1 MIQVKV
7 VKEKSKYRKITI
19 LGHAM
24 YDDYGKDI
32 VCAAVS
38 SALQMVTNGL
48 TEILKL
54 KCEIKKNDNNIA
66 LKIMINNKT
75 DALKSGYAFIESF
88 YLHLKLLAK
97 TYKKTIKV
105 IILEV

>member
-1 MIQVKV
+1 MIIAEF
-7 VKEKSKYRKITI
+7 EKSAENFVGFNIS
-19 LGHAM
+19 GHAD
-24 YDDYGKDI
+24 YADYGKDI

-54 KCEIKKNDNNIA
+54 KCKIKEDENNIA
-66 LKIMINNKT
+66 LKIMANNKA
-75 DALKSGYAFIESF
+75 DNLKSGCAFIESF

-97 TYKKTIKV
+97 TYKRTIKV

>member
-1 MIQVKV
+1 MIIAEF
-7 VKEKSKYRKITI
+7 EKSAENFVGFNIS
-19 LGHAM
+19 GHAN
-24 YDDYGKDI
+24 YADYGKDI

-54 KCEIKKNDNNIA
+54 KCKIKEDENNIA
-66 LKIMINNKT
+66 LKIMANNKT
-75 DALKSGYAFIESF
+75 DNLKPGYAFVESF

-97 TYKKTIKV
+97 TYKRTIEV

>member
-1 MIQVKV
+1 MIIAEF
-7 VKEKSKYRKITI
+7 EKSAENFVGFNIS
-19 LGHAM
+19 GHAD
-24 YDDYGKDI
+24 YADYGKDI

-54 KCEIKKNDNNIA
+54 KCKIKEDENNIA
-66 LKIMINNKT
+66 LKIMANNKA
-75 DALKSGYAFIESF
+75 DNLKSGYAFIESF

-97 TYKKTIKV
+97 TYKRTIKV

>member
-1 MIQVKV
+1 MIIAEF
-7 VKEKSKYRKITI
+7 EKLAENFVGFNIS
-19 LGHAM
+19 GHAN
-24 YDDYGKDI
+24 YADYGKDI

-54 KCEIKKNDNNIA
+54 RCKIKKDENNIA
-66 LKIMINNKT
+66 LKIIANNKT

-97 TYKKTIKV
+97 NYKRTIKV

>member
-1 MIQVKV
+1 MIIAEF
-7 VKEKSKYRKITI
+7 EKSAGNFVGFNIS
-19 LGHAM
+19 GHAD
-24 YDDYGKDI
+24 YADYGKDI

-54 KCEIKKNDNNIA
+54 KCEIKKDENNIT
-66 LKIMINNKT
+66 LKVMTNNKT

-88 YLHLKLLAK
+88 CLHLKLLAK

>member
-1 MIQVKV
+1 MIIAEF
-7 VKEKSKYRKITI
+7 EKSAGNFVGFNIS
-19 LGHAM
+19 GHAN
-24 YDDYGKDI
+24 YADYGKDI

-54 KCEIKKNDNNIA
+54 KCKIKEDENNIA
-66 LKIMINNKT
+66 LNIMANNKADT
-75 DALKSGYAFIESF
+75 LKSGYAFVESF

-97 TYKKTIKV
+97 TYKRTIKV